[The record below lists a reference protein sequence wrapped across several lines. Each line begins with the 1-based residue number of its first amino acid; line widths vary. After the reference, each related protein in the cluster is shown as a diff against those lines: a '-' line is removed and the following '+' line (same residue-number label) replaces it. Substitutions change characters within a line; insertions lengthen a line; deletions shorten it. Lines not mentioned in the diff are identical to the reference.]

1 MKNGQIVEQGE
12 TKTCLKTQ
20 HPYTL
25 KLINSSPNEK
35 KFKSKIQ
42 NNFENKQS

>member
-12 TKTCLKTQ
+12 TKSLFKKPK

-25 KLINSSPNEK
+25 RLINSSPNEK
-35 KFKSKIQ
+35 SLSLKIPR
-42 NNFENKQS
+42 